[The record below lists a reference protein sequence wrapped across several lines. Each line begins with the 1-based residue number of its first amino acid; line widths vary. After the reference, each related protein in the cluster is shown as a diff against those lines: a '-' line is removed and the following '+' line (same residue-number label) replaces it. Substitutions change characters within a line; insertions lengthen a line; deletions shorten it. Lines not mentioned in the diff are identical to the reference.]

1 MCHSYH
7 WLPGWAHVILGAMDD
22 IRPETTANL
31 DHTLASFDDL
41 WSPRILAQVNDYDL
55 RVAKVRG
62 EYVWHRHPDTEELF
76 LVLDGHLD
84 LGIRDDDGTERSV
97 SLGRGDV
104 FVVPRARLH
113 RPVSPDGATIVLVE
127 PTGTL
132 TTGDFDGDIPEH
144 IDSTTGHRLTP
155 T

>member
-1 MCHSYH
+1 
-7 WLPGWAHVILGAMDD
+7 MDD
-22 IRPETTANL
+22 IRPATPANL
-31 DHTLASFDDL
+31 DRTLATFDDL

-84 LGIRDDDGTERSV
+84 LGIRDDDGTEHV
-97 SLGRGDV
+97 VALGRGDV
-104 FVVPRARLH
+104 FVVPKARLH

-132 TTGDFDGDIPEH
+132 TTGDFAGDLPAH
-144 IDSTTGHRLTP
+144 IDSTIGHRP
-155 T
+155 AGPDGASAAQRDAS